1 MNSRLTT
8 GVVCAT
14 LTPLDGNGE
23 PCVPL
28 LVEHCNLLLDAG
40 CSAIVLLGTTGEA
53 NSFTVEERKV
63 ILDAVLRG
71 GIPAARL
78 IVGTGCCS
86 LGDCVTLTRHAL
98 ATGVARV
105 LMLPPF
111 YYKNVRDEGIVEA
124 YARTIEAIGDERL
137 RLYLY
142 NIPQMTGVHIGGGI
156 IEPLASRFPDSIA
169 GIKDSAGDWAATES
183 LCMRFGAT
191 LDVLV
196 GSERFL
202 TKGMAAGASGC
213 VTATANAFAKA
224 ICELYKRIGDP
235 DAPAL
240 QERVSQMRA
249 AVERFPAIAALKE
262 LEARRSGDARWR
274 NVRPPLTRLSHE
286 DANALSAEL
295 GPAML
300 AMKGRT

>member
-1 MNSRLTT
+1 MIRHATT

-14 LTPLDGNGE
+14 LTPLDDNGE
-23 PCVPL
+23 PCISL
-28 LVEHCNLLLDAG
+28 LVGHCRRLFEAG

-63 ILDAVLRG
+63 ILDAVVRG
-71 GIPAARL
+71 GIPAEQL
-78 IVGTGCCS
+78 IVGTGCCAV
-86 LGDCVTLTRHAL
+86 GDSVTLTQHAL
-98 ATGVARV
+98 AIGAARV

-111 YYKNVRDEGIVEA
+111 YYKNARDEGIIEA

-142 NIPQMTGVHIGGGI
+142 NIPQMTGVAIG
-156 IEPLASRFPDSIA
+156 PAVADQLAARYPTIVA

-183 LCMRFGAT
+183 LCKRFGGS

-202 TKGMAAGASGC
+202 TAGIAAGASGC

-224 ICELYKRIGDP
+224 ICELYARIGTP

-240 QERVSQMRA
+240 QERVSRMRA
-249 AVERFPAIAALKE
+249 AVERYPAIAALKE

-274 NVRPPLTRLSHE
+274 NVRPPLTTLRRE
-286 DANALSAEL
+286 DADALDSEL
-295 GPAML
+295 GAVSL
-300 AMKGRT
+300 AWKGPP